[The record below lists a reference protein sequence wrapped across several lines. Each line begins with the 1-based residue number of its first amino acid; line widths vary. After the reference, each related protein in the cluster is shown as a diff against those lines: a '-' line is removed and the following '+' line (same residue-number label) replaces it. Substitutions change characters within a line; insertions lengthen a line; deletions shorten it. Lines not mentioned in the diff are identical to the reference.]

1 MPSGDPQRTWFPQ
14 MIAWLRSEW
23 RSAMSMPML
32 MELRDRLNEMLHQI
46 RRVGNIQTPVFTCP
60 NCGLTAH
67 ASEPRVSV
75 RAMILALA
83 RFEITSKKE
92 TRVLEKTWAEYRKKR
107 QLDVE
112 GKALSG
118 PDASSVGAPGKIVRK
133 EHAHCETAQRH

>member
-23 RSAMSMPML
+23 RSEMSMPML
-32 MELRDRLNEMLHQI
+32 IELRDRLDEMLHQI
-46 RRVGNIQTPVFTCP
+46 RRVENIQTPVFTCP
-60 NCGLTAH
+60 KCGLTAH

-83 RFEITSKKE
+83 RFGITSKE
-92 TRVLEKTWAEYRKKR
+92 EARALEKTWADYRKKR
-107 QLDVE
+107 QLDIE

-118 PDASSVGAPGKIVRK
+118 PDASSVGAPGQTVRN